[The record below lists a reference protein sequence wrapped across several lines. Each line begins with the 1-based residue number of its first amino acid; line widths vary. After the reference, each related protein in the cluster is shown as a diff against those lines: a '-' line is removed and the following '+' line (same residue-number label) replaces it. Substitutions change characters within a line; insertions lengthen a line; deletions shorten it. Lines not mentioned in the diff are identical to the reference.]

1 MRLEVKTLAD
11 LFPSNGITSK
21 FIQVSQANNFLL
33 VNYDTSQGLVLCRPT
48 KNVRQIIKRC
58 WDIIL
63 GPAQDEAAENT
74 FINKK
79 CKHTFVFLP
88 KNKDEI

>member
-1 MRLEVKTLAD
+1 MPLQSQ
-11 LFPSNGITSK
+11 PSLPIAG
-21 FIQVSQANNFLL
+21 A
-33 VNYDTSQGLVLCRPT
+33 GLVPLQSQPSLPIAG
-48 KNVRQIIKRC
+48 VG
-58 WDIIL
+58 L
-63 GPAQDEAAENT
+63 VEAAENT

>member
-1 MRLEVKTLAD
+1 MFRNLLPLRRGRSCAGPQI
-11 LFPSNGITSK
+11 LF
-21 FIQVSQANNFLL
+21 
-33 VNYDTSQGLVLCRPT
+33 D
-48 KNVRQIIKRC
+48 IILRG